1 MHIKQHPHLQSFCG
15 IVVHDRTDVPQ
26 KIYSFPSRFK
36 HKNFGLKWQKMRF
49 FELFKLFLGFNAYQT
64 LSPSQTFCGIV
75 VHDRTDVPQK
85 INSFPSRFK
94 HNNFGL
100 KWQKKQFF

>member
-1 MHIKQHPHLQSFCG
+1 MSLQHNQPKFLDFTVSKKIVTKKTAKNAVFWHFLPHFWGVTHIKQHPHPQIFCG

-49 FELFKLFLGFNAYQT
+49 FEFFKLFLGCNAY
-64 LSPSQTFCGIV
+64 
-75 VHDRTDVPQK
+75 
-85 INSFPSRFK
+85 
-94 HNNFGL
+94 
-100 KWQKKQFF
+100 